1 MLHEL
6 PENSVTSMNMW
17 ACPNDFMRE
26 FTAKFSQFLEISG
39 TDLEHDEFYLPGA
52 VGDLVVE
59 QRATVRVLP
68 TSAKWMG
75 VTYRDDILRVR
86 EGIRVLIESGVYPQR
101 LWEDAS

>member
-17 ACPNDFMRE
+17 AFPNDFMRE

-52 VGDLVVE
+52 VGDLVLE
-59 QRATVRVLP
+59 RRTTVRAFP
-68 TSAKWMG
+68 MSAKWMG
-75 VTYRDDILRVR
+75 VTYRDDISQVR
-86 EGIRVLIESGVYPQR
+86 EGIRRLIESGIYPQK
-101 LWEDAS
+101 LWEDVL